1 MVDKSLEEIKSY
13 FEKAKE
19 EYKKQLFSFE
29 DDLNYYKEFL
39 QLIGKTEDDA
49 LLEVK
54 NCKDY
59 LKCRK
64 ILVNSFFKYLQRG
77 VEVVYESEYIA
88 LLKEVKSILR
98 DFKLDS
104 LVNIDELSKKEL
116 ETAVF
121 KLKYFYKIKNF
132 YLKLIEKERLLKKA
146 KEKKVFFDVIVPKIK
161 SKSEN
166 IVSYSN
172 NIEYMLLK
180 NYSLLSDEDLEL
192 LFLIK
197 YFEHNLETFN
207 IFELLKS
214 SKEIIK
220 KRVKRDI
227 PLVVNINVVKLSQLQ
242 EFIIKA
248 LILYIFRKVKEVYVV
263 YNDNL
268 IYFKEKISLKSLI
281 EFFSALLGEYNNI
294 DISLKLSKE
303 KNAKLLIISERFL
316 PSFYENSYLLVISE
330 DFVELENKHKNEKV
344 YNIKD
349 DEILLLKALFELI

>member
-1 MVDKSLEEIKSY
+1 
-13 FEKAKE
+13 
-19 EYKKQLFSFE
+19 
-29 DDLNYYKEFL
+29 
-39 QLIGKTEDDA
+39 
-49 LLEVK
+49 
-54 NCKDY
+54 
-59 LKCRK
+59 
-64 ILVNSFFKYLQRG
+64 
-77 VEVVYESEYIA
+77 
-88 LLKEVKSILR
+88 
-98 DFKLDS
+98 
-104 LVNIDELSKKEL
+104 
-116 ETAVF
+116 
-121 KLKYFYKIKNF
+121 
-132 YLKLIEKERLLKKA
+132 
-146 KEKKVFFDVIVPKIK
+146 
-161 SKSEN
+161 
-166 IVSYSN
+166 
-172 NIEYMLLK
+172 MLLK